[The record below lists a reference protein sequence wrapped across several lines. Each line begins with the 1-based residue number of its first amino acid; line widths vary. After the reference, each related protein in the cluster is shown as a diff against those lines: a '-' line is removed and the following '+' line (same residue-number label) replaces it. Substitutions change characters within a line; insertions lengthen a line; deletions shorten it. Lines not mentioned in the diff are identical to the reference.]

1 MLEKDIEDSGL
12 IKRIIPGN
20 GTSSET
26 IKIKPNHLLKVIKV
40 QKGKTTYEQFIHVG
54 KVIPKLIKEEDE
66 EFIYIRYKSKTPQ
79 KKYIKNNLTQKYKD
93 DNDVKKYIPKWKE
106 DINLKTK
113 HKIEET
119 EERKKS

>member
-1 MLEKDIEDSGL
+1 MIKKNKDKNSISQKPISNQNLTEKEEIDDNGF
-12 IKRIIPGN
+12 IKRIIPGKD
-20 GTSSET
+20 TSSET

-79 KKYIKNNLTQKYKD
+79 KKYIKNNLKYMLRFQG
-93 DNDVKKYIPKWKE
+93 I
-106 DINLKTK
+106 LL
-113 HKIEET
+113 
-119 EERKKS
+119 